1 MCQVLDIGILETKIL
16 ELIRDTLLLLLAD
29 VRPFDGDL
37 FLLQLLQH
45 TLLFARVKE
54 HNCVSCAL
62 EASCA
67 THTMDVSIN
76 ILGRIDLDDPVDCR
90 KVYTS
95 SNNIGRE

>member
-1 MCQVLDIGILETKIL
+1 M
-16 ELIRDTLLLLLAD
+16 
-29 VRPFDGDL
+29 
-37 FLLQLLQH
+37 
-45 TLLFARVKE
+45 
-54 HNCVSCAL
+54 SCAL